1 MRAAD
6 LIAMARADISWVR
19 TDAEGEKLQVYAHQV
34 GTRWD
39 FFSRPGRHDD
49 WQVMEKPLL
58 DDWLEVLDAV
68 RRRAQRRL
76 YAPDEAGKLE
86 TIIRKHFPQAKF

>member
-1 MRAAD
+1 
-6 LIAMARADISWVR
+6 MARADISWVR

-49 WQVMEKPLL
+49 WQAMERPPL
-58 DDWLEVLDAV
+58 DDWLELLDAV
-68 RRRAQRRL
+68 RRRTQRRL
-76 YAPDEAGKLE
+76 YEPGEAAKLE
-86 TIIRKHFPQAKF
+86 AIVRKRFPQARF